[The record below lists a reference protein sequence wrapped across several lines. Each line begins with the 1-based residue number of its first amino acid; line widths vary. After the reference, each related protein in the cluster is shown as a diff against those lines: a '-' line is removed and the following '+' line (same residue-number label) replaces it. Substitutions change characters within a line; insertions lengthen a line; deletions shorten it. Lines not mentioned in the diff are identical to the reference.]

1 MGSISNNR
9 FKKLNKSLLGID
21 GDVDLIIEEN
31 DVLILNHISLE
42 RIFSISDH
50 YQEKAQEAIN
60 LIHSAN
66 RIINFEQFSEDAIND
81 GIIIRTLTKM
91 LKEEDRLS
99 RCFENFNN
107 VVNVID
113 LFDLDI
119 NIQNSN
125 GVDMIVYEDKNQLM
139 DIIRLVRDS
148 YYTSLINERQGI
160 DDTLV

>member
-50 YQEKAQEAIN
+50 YQEKAQEAII

-81 GIIIRTLTKM
+81 GRIIRTLTKM

>member
-1 MGSISNNR
+1 
-9 FKKLNKSLLGID
+9 
-21 GDVDLIIEEN
+21 
-31 DVLILNHISLE
+31 
-42 RIFSISDH
+42 
-50 YQEKAQEAIN
+50 
-60 LIHSAN
+60 
-66 RIINFEQFSEDAIND
+66 
-81 GIIIRTLTKM
+81 M